1 MQRTASSIHYNKNT
15 IHKRRSHTTLPY
27 SLASSFAACGKSS
40 PEIVWVNRI
49 YIITQFN
56 ILICPTNC
64 FAPTTNTLICFYMV
78 HGKCFS
84 KYLLKKMTKKK
95 KRTCERANWS
105 ILLLLF
111 MHCSVFTAR
120 CSMLMLVVQCSVFCV
135 TISGFLYSTD
145 DYGIRRNL
153 TLINLPDNDIVRFVS
168 FGLATN
174 FLFSLRLLWKTQE
187 RILIECAKIIISVG
201 CEWRAYFIRIL
212 YGFGD
217 GSKFIFPIDR
227 THLMIDGI
235 RSDANRFASHHLTKR
250 NHQFWIYTFP
260 NLISIPDPYK
270 FFVPN
275 E

>member
-15 IHKRRSHTTLPY
+15 IHKRRSHTTLPH
-27 SLASSFAACGKSS
+27 SLTPSFAACGKSS

-120 CSMLMLVVQCSVFCV
+120 CSMLVLVVQCSVFCV

-201 CEWRAYFIRIL
+201 CEWRAYFIRIFVRIRWRQQIHFSDWQNTL
-212 YGFGD
+212 DDRWHSLWCKPFCVPPFD
-217 GSKFIFPIDR
+217 QTKPPILNL
-227 THLMIDGI
+227 HI
-235 RSDANRFASHHLTKR
+235 SQSHF
-250 NHQFWIYTFP
+250 NSGP
-260 NLISIPDPYK
+260 
-270 FFVPN
+270 V
-275 E
+275 